1 MNKITVEPVR
11 SRDDLDGIVDLL
23 ADEKLVQ
30 TVGLMLPRQRENR
43 VLAIKVFIQQNHIVV
58 VKLNKKVI
66 GMIMLS
72 NWYGDEGKRLLHHYE
87 LGYLLQRNQWNKG
100 IMTFA
105 LRKVILSLPS
115 KIIIHAECKK
125 SNFRSQRVL
134 IKCGFTYEQ
143 DDLWQYIV
151 K

>member
-1 MNKITVEPVR
+1 MDKITVEPVKNR
-11 SRDDLDGIVDLL
+11 NDLDGVVNLL
-23 ADEKLVQ
+23 ADEELVQ
-30 TVGLMLPRQRENR
+30 TVGLMLPRQKENR
-43 VLAIKVFIQQNHIVV
+43 ILAIKIFIQKNHIMV
-58 VKLNKKVI
+58 VKLNEKVI
-66 GMIMLS
+66 GMIVLS
-72 NWYGDEGKRLLHHYE
+72 NWYRDEGKRLLHHYE

-105 LRKVILSLPS
+105 LRKVISSLPS

-134 IKCGFTYEQ
+134 IKCGFTYEH

-151 K
+151 E